1 MVIALLAVLKAGG
14 AYVPLD
20 PSYPEERLR
29 WMLEDSEPVVLLTE
43 GHLRGLFAGMGE
55 QVRVVDVKDWEVWSE
70 EGESNPERAETGLTS
85 RHLAYVIYTSGS
97 TGKPKGVMVEHRNL
111 VGSTFAR
118 KLSYS
123 SYRSFL
129 LIPPISFDSSVAGIF
144 GTTATGGTL
153 SILPQDV
160 ILDPVVLNEETERLQ
175 IDSLLCVPSLYQ
187 QLLDYSVTHNNE
199 LDLSRVIVA
208 GEVCTPGIGSKSAA
222 RKPHTT
228 LFYEYGPTECT
239 VWVTLHRCSA
249 DLDKQTVPIGRPI
262 ANTQIYI
269 LDAHGEPVPVG
280 VAGELYI
287 GGAGVARGYLNRS
300 ELTAEKFVNDPF
312 VDEPG
317 ARMYRTGDVGRWL
330 ADGNIEFLGRND
342 DQVKIRGYRIEL
354 GEIEARLGEVEGVGE
369 AVVVVREEQPGD
381 KRLVAYY
388 TVAVGGESA
397 QETLGAEQLRAH
409 LTASL
414 PGHMVP
420 AAYVKL
426 ERMPLTPSGKV
437 DRKALPAP
445 DADAF
450 SVRGYE
456 PPQGEMETR
465 LAQIWPE
472 GLKLER
478 VGRHDNFFELGGHS
492 LLAVRVVTRLRQ
504 TLGVEVAIR
513 DLFAHPVLAGLG
525 RVLESAA
532 CSLLP
537 PISSVKRSER
547 LPLSFAQQR
556 LWFLAQMEG
565 VSEAYH
571 IPFGLRLKG
580 DLDRAALRRA
590 LNRMVVR
597 HEALRTT
604 FVLVDEEPVQRI
616 AAAEASG
623 FLLVEHDLREHSDAE
638 EELERLMELENGASF
653 DLETGPLI
661 RGRLI
666 RLCEDEHVLLI
677 TMHHIVSDGWSMG
690 VLVQEMNVLY
700 SAFRRGEE
708 DPLRELEIQYADY
721 AVWQRGWLQGE
732 VLEKQLGYWKEK
744 LSGLAPLELPT
755 DHARP
760 AIAGREG
767 AAVAVQLREEIYKP
781 WRKLVASEGV
791 TPFMVLLA
799 AWQV

>member
-70 EGESNPERAETGLTS
+70 EGESNQERAETGLTS

-111 VGSTFAR
+111 SNLIHWHWKAFGLVSGQSSSTLAGFGFDAATWEIWPVLCVGASLVVAPSTRESNHPEA
-118 KLSYS
+118 LLAWWGEQDVEV
-123 SYRSFL
+123 SFL
-129 LIPPISFDSSVAGIF
+129 PTPLAEIVFQEGI
-144 GTTATGGTL
+144 GNEHLRTLLTGGDRL
-153 SILPQDV
+153 HQPPGPWPGFSI
-160 ILDPVVLNEETERLQ
+160 I
-175 IDSLLCVPSLYQ
+175 
-187 QLLDYSVTHNNE
+187 NN
-199 LDLSRVIVA
+199 
-208 GEVCTPGIGSKSAA
+208 
-222 RKPHTT
+222 
-228 LFYEYGPTECT
+228 YGPTETT
-239 VWVTLHRCSA
+239 VVASSGLIERDDAEIS
-249 DLDKQTVPIGRPI
+249 IGRPI
-262 ANTQIYI
+262 ANTRIYI
-269 LDAHGEPVPVG
+269 LDVHGEPVPVG

-287 GGAGVARGYLNRS
+287 GGAGVARGYLNRP

-414 PGHMVP
+414 PEYMVP

-426 ERMPLTPSGKV
+426 ERMPLTPNGKL

-465 LAQIWPE
+465 LAEIWAE
-472 GLKLER
+472 VLKLER

-504 TLGVEVAIR
+504 TLGVGGAIR

-580 DLDRAALRRA
+580 DLDRVALRRA
-590 LNRMVVR
+590 VDPVGVG
-597 HEALRTT
+597 AGGLRT
-604 FVLVDEEPVQRI
+604 
-616 AAAEASG
+616 
-623 FLLVEHDLREHSDAE
+623 
-638 EELERLMELENGASF
+638 
-653 DLETGPLI
+653 
-661 RGRLI
+661 
-666 RLCEDEHVLLI
+666 
-677 TMHHIVSDGWSMG
+677 
-690 VLVQEMNVLY
+690 
-700 SAFRRGEE
+700 
-708 DPLRELEIQYADY
+708 
-721 AVWQRGWLQGE
+721 
-732 VLEKQLGYWKEK
+732 
-744 LSGLAPLELPT
+744 
-755 DHARP
+755 
-760 AIAGREG
+760 AI
-767 AAVAVQLREEIYKP
+767 
-781 WRKLVASEGV
+781 
-791 TPFMVLLA
+791 
-799 AWQV
+799 